1 MKRRIVVLLLLALA
15 LGVKAG
21 GYVCVEKGGLRYT
34 IVSEKY
40 KVASVVPLD
49 QQANAVLQRAEVRK
63 HIWYKGRRYKV
74 MIIADGAFGGCWQLR
89 QVRLPDCVTTIGK
102 GSFAWCIGLEEITLP
117 ASVCVIGT
125 DAFSSCPEL
134 KAIYVPKEHVE
145 RIQQLLPKELR
156 YLVKESEYSE

>member
-1 MKRRIVVLLLLALA
+1 MKRRLVVLLLLILA
-15 LGVKAG
+15 LSVRAE
-21 GYVCVEKGGLRYT
+21 GYACLEKDGLAYT

-40 KVASVVPLD
+40 HIAAVVPLEQED
-49 QQANAVLQRAEVRK
+49 NAVLKHAEVRK

-89 QVRLPDCVTTIGK
+89 QVSLPDCVTTIGK

-156 YLVKESEYSE
+156 YLVKEIKN